1 MIQNV
6 LQKPAKLPFWSDFM
20 EEFNKELCD
29 ERHEVITLSFDRIFK
44 KFDGIT
50 TLLITTLLSTVGTLI
65 LVILKI
71 ITGN

>member
-1 MIQNV
+1 
-6 LQKPAKLPFWSDFM
+6 M